1 MQDVRLRR
9 AVCARHEAF
18 PPQFSPAPEG
28 FFVSWEWSAPAARDF
43 VLELQVEDGFLKD
56 NTGSYFLRVSGDR
69 VEPAGSTAPQVTL
82 RTDIAALSSLVMG
95 AYSLDK
101 AVARGVMDISDPSFL
116 PDVQNAIGWHRKPVN
131 YTYF

>member
-1 MQDVRLRR
+1 
-9 AVCARHEAF
+9 
-18 PPQFSPAPEG
+18 
-28 FFVSWEWSAPAARDF
+28 
-43 VLELQVEDGFLKD
+43 
-56 NTGSYFLRVSGDR
+56 
-69 VEPAGSTAPQVTL
+69 
-82 RTDIAALSSLVMG
+82 MG

>member
-1 MQDVRLRR
+1 M
-9 AVCARHEAF
+9 
-18 PPQFSPAPEG
+18 
-28 FFVSWEWSAPAARDF
+28 
-43 VLELQVEDGFLKD
+43 LELQVEDGFLKD
-56 NTGSYFLRVSGDR
+56 NSGSYFLHVSGNR
-69 VEPAGSTAPQVTL
+69 VELAGSTAPQVTL